1 MSRADILFRGLWG
14 YPGSRMPFDQKT
26 AIIQRY
32 LLPVVLACLTNPVW
46 AADDKGEPPMEERS
60 KLEQSQTQTRD
71 GKKNQPIQTPRKFTP
86 SEEISA
92 DSAVPF
98 PVDI

>member
-1 MSRADILFRGLWG
+1 
-14 YPGSRMPFDQKT
+14 MPFDQKT

-32 LLPVVLACLTNPVW
+32 LLPVMLACLTNPVW
-46 AADDKGEPPMEERS
+46 AADDKGEPPMEKHS
-60 KLEQSQTQTRD
+60 KVEQPQTQTRD
-71 GKKNQPIQTPRKFTP
+71 SKKPQPIQTPRKFTP

-92 DSAVPF
+92 DSAVSF

>member
-1 MSRADILFRGLWG
+1 
-14 YPGSRMPFDQKT
+14 MPSDQKT

-32 LLPVVLACLTNPVW
+32 LLPVMLTCLTNLVW
-46 AADDKGEPPMEERS
+46 AADDKGEPPMEKRS
-60 KLEQSQTQTRD
+60 EVEQPQTQTRD
-71 GKKNQPIQTPRKFTP
+71 SKKTQPIQTPRKFTP

-92 DSAVPF
+92 DSAVSF